1 MKGCQGALPIVR
13 QGPAHAAIR
22 FLKSQSWCH
31 NSTALLGGRRGA
43 PTSWAR
49 PLGVAS
55 CSGRSPPAT
64 GARPSD
70 SQCWYAAAAP
80 SGGAGPP
87 VPRGGGGAEELP
99 PKASLPLRGTSDST
113 SSVAPL
119 PAEAPPALL
128 PGESGAEATA
138 PAAAEWGAH
147 MLHDGVTRSSRTSQH
162 ADATSRSLDLVQL
175 QQARLLPDV
184 SD

>member
-1 MKGCQGALPIVR
+1 M
-13 QGPAHAAIR
+13 
-22 FLKSQSWCH
+22 
-31 NSTALLGGRRGA
+31 
-43 PTSWAR
+43 
-49 PLGVAS
+49 
-55 CSGRSPPAT
+55 
-64 GARPSD
+64 
-70 SQCWYAAAAP
+70 
-80 SGGAGPP
+80 
-87 VPRGGGGAEELP
+87 PRGGGGAEELP